1 MDKPTLSTVL
11 GQTGD
16 NLTVSAQVYFDT
28 QRVFVN
34 GYRPDGEKWV
44 RFSYEE
50 RIELPLSTLD
60 QVFRK
65 YGWAMGQPPVR
76 QPGLVMYYMLVRS
89 SQTSYSANSISAQA
103 KERIEQD
110 ERMAQFA
117 AWDAYQMEVLGANS

>member
-34 GYRPDGEKWV
+34 GYRPDGERWV

-50 RIELPLSTLD
+50 RIELSLPTLD
-60 QVFRK
+60 QVFKK
-65 YGWAMGQPPVR
+65 YGWTMSQRPVK
-76 QPGLVMYYMLVRS
+76 QPGLVMYYMLVRAES
-89 SQTSYSANSISAQA
+89 TGYSTMQRSAQA
-103 KERIEQD
+103 TERIEQD
-110 ERMAQFA
+110 KRLAELDAIADLIFA
-117 AWDAYQMEVLGANS
+117 